1 MTTSISLISFLTASF
16 IALADDTISLS
27 SSEMGSPNQN
37 KSFLY
42 RKTKHDHKNRSERS
56 NASIVA
62 RKRLSQ
68 SSDTSDAESSKVETD
83 SLPECD
89 LVDYHWKG
97 SRKPLI
103 LNSFVMVWKNLLD
116 RDFVTWDERT
126 EQSICKDVWILVS
139 IWFVARKSSRKGRN
153 KAYRNIYQ
161 TKNSRYYFFCLLW
174 NPIKTLW
181 MIRKT
186 APWIGSIPGGFFSLE
201 NWRTNCPL
209 PASLPWVREGVV
221 RGRNTNA
228 CEEPRKIRWS
238 TVFPHFFALG
248 LGTLILP
255 IVRGSVYTEPHI
267 LLIRCYWP
275 ALESYVLSLPAG
287 LHWFVLF
294 DL

>member
-1 MTTSISLISFLTASF
+1 
-16 IALADDTISLS
+16 
-27 SSEMGSPNQN
+27 MGSSNQN

-68 SSDTSDAESSKVETD
+68 PLDTSETESSKVETD

-139 IWFVARKSSRKGRN
+139 FWFLARKSSRKGGN
-153 KAYRNIYQ
+153 KTYRNIYQ
-161 TKNSRYYFFCLLW
+161 TKNSRYYFICLLMK
-174 NPIKTLW
+174 PYQD
-181 MIRKT
+181 
-186 APWIGSIPGGFFSLE
+186 SLDDSE
-201 NWRTNCPL
+201 DRSVDWKYTGRFLQFGELTYKL
-209 PASLPWVREGVV
+209 P
-221 RGRNTNA
+221 
-228 CEEPRKIRWS
+228 S
-238 TVFPHFFALG
+238 TGKP
-248 LGTLILP
+248 
-255 IVRGSVYTEPHI
+255 SVGE
-267 LLIRCYWP
+267 R
-275 ALESYVLSLPAG
+275 S
-287 LHWFVLF
+287 
-294 DL
+294 DDKR